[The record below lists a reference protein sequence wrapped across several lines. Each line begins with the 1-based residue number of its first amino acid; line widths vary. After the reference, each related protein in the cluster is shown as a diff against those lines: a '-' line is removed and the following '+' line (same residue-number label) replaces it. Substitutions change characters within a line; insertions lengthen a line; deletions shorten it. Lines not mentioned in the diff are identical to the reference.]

1 MTWNKSK
8 LVIPILVFATS
19 GLLLFI
25 RLFGIRVATVRPD
38 RIGHLAGE
46 VDLYIRKV
54 KLGLSPKHLL
64 IITGLSCNKELIK
77 ILRRHACILSSE
89 PLYRLLSLTSRF
101 TWQSSILHPLK
112 MTTREYD
119 VFERCTS
126 VVSLTPEEVDRGY
139 REIKKK
145 FGIERDDWWVCFH
158 SRDGHYLNSVSNADF
173 SYHRFRD
180 FDINDMLEAMEMVA
194 SKGGYAIRFGS
205 SPEKILATANSKIID
220 YSFRGRTDFLD
231 IFLCSEARFFIGSTS
246 GPFHLPKLFDT
257 PYAICNLI
265 GYGHLTPSPKTLFI
279 TKKIVGPTGQT
290 LSFADCSNL
299 GMFDEIKSRLFY
311 HQNMYEK
318 NELSIVNNSDEE
330 IKKLTEDMFDLV
342 EGKDVITKIAN
353 VQRIFKDKYFCY
365 SPDRHSAGNIAPSFI
380 KLNPQLFK

>member
-1 MTWNKSK
+1 MTWIKSK
-8 LVIPILVFATS
+8 LAVPILAFAIS

-25 RLFGIRVATVRPD
+25 RLFGVKIGTVRPD

-46 VDLYIRKV
+46 VDLYIRKA
-54 KLGLSPKHLL
+54 KLGHLPKHLL
-64 IITGLSCNKELIK
+64 IITGLSCNKELVK
-77 ILRRHACILSSE
+77 ILQRHARILSSE
-89 PLYRLLSLTSRF
+89 PLYRLLSITGRF
-101 TWQSSILHPLK
+101 TWQSGILHPLK

-119 VFERCTS
+119 VFEQCPA

-139 REIKKK
+139 REIEQK
-145 FGIERDDWWVCFH
+145 FGIKRDDWWVCFH
-158 SRDGHYLNSVSNADF
+158 SRDGHYLNSVSDTDF

-180 FDINDMLEAMEMVA
+180 FDVYDMLKAMELVT

-205 SPEKILATANSKIID
+205 SPEKMLDTTNPKIID
-220 YSFRGRTDFLD
+220 YSFLGRTDFLD
-231 IFLCSEARFFIGSTS
+231 IFLCSEARFFVGSTS

-279 TKKIVGPTGQT
+279 TKKIVGPTGQA
-290 LSFADCSNL
+290 LSFVDCKNL
-299 GMFDEIKSRLFY
+299 GMFDEMTSSLFY
-311 HQNMYEK
+311 HQDMYEK
-318 NELSIVNNSDEE
+318 NKLSILNNSDEE
-330 IKKLTEDMFDLV
+330 IKELTEDMFDLV
-342 EGKDVITKIAN
+342 EHKYVTADIAN
-353 VQRIFKDKYFCY
+353 AQRIFKDKYFFY